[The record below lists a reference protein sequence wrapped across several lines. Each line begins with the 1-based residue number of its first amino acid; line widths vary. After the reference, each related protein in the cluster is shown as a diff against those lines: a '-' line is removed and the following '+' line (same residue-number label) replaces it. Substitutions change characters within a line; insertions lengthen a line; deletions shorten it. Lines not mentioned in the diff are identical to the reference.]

1 VRWGQALFLSSISA
15 WVFYIVYALLA
26 AGFETYWQACGR
38 AGMLAF
44 TLALAILGF
53 PIALVIC
60 LLIGGPALWA
70 AELLKLTKWRQA
82 ALLGALGGILALL
95 LAPMRLGPAVGFEF
109 DLRTV
114 LSLAVLSPAGACAGV
129 AAWGSLW
136 LDGKYRREAVKGGLS
151 VKRTGRRLSIGLPF
165 LMDGFRMCWQVRVSL
180 LPIVTAAC
188 HRDGNEGFSQ
198 GKSRALSE
206 CAEADQV
213 RRGVLNAVA

>member
-1 VRWGQALFLSSISA
+1 MGGWVAGSRRVRWGQALFLSSISA

-60 LLIGGPALWA
+60 LLMGGPALWA
-70 AELLKLTKWRQA
+70 AELLKLTKWWQA

-95 LAPMRLGPAVGFEF
+95 LAPMMFGPAVGFEF

-129 AAWGSLW
+129 TAWGSLW
-136 LDGKYRREAVKGGLS
+136 LDGKYRREAVKGAEREADWQETEHGLAVS
-151 VKRTGRRLSIGLPF
+151 HGRFPHLLAGARQFAADSDGGLPS
-165 LMDGFRMCWQVRVSL
+165 RWQ
-180 LPIVTAAC
+180 
-188 HRDGNEGFSQ
+188 
-198 GKSRALSE
+198 
-206 CAEADQV
+206 
-213 RRGVLNAVA
+213 